1 MINDTTLMDA
11 VTRLRQG
18 DRATLAQAMTLIES
32 SHPRH
37 QELSARLLDAIMP
50 FTGNALRLGITGTPG
65 AGKSTFLEAFGMLL
79 IRQNLRVAVIAVDPS
94 SPVSGGS
101 ILGDKT
107 RMTALSRSDA
117 AFIRPVPSGGHLG
130 GACLRAR
137 ELILLCEA
145 TGYDITIVETVGV
158 G

>member
-1 MINDTTLMDA
+1 MSWPGLASIMINDTTLMDA

-79 IRQNLRVAVIAVDPS
+79 ISENLHVAVIAVDPS

-101 ILGDKT
+101 ILGDKN
-107 RMTALSRSDA
+107 RMTTLSRSDA
-117 AFIRPVPSGGHLG
+117 AFIRPSLPADIWAAA
-130 GACLRAR
+130 ACAH
-137 ELILLCEA
+137 
-145 TGYDITIVETVGV
+145 GS
-158 G
+158 

>member
-1 MINDTTLMDA
+1 MINAATLEDT
-11 VTRLRQG
+11 VRRLRLG
-18 DRATLAQAMTLIES
+18 ERATLARAMTLVES

-37 QELSARLLDAIMP
+37 QPLSTQLLDAIMP

-79 IRQNLRVAVIAVDPS
+79 IRHGLRVAVIAVDPS

-107 RMTALSRSDA
+107 
-117 AFIRPVPSGGHLG
+117 
-130 GACLRAR
+130 
-137 ELILLCEA
+137 
-145 TGYDITIVETVGV
+145 
-158 G
+158 